1 MPFENLMLFFVYPN
15 KCQTLWYETILHNKQ
30 NNKKYLSPPF
40 FPSICTIGHNL
51 GVTKAKKM
59 RFCPPQKNYRI
70 FVREDRSFVKRCS
83 SINRKK
89 KWKIERET
97 KVVIQSGL
105 RLKLAFEV
113 FWKFSCLFWHP
124 LLSLSNAG
132 VKRKKFCHPQMIQNF
147 IDWASRSKG
156 VRDALTVQKLLHRK
170 CSLFPLQMC
179 QWKLLQ

>member
-59 RFCPPQKNYRI
+59 RFCPPKKTTE
-70 FVREDRSFVKRCS
+70 FLSEKTEAS
-83 SINRKK
+83 SRD
-89 KWKIERET
+89 
-97 KVVIQSGL
+97 V
-105 RLKLAFEV
+105 
-113 FWKFSCLFWHP
+113 
-124 LLSLSNAG
+124 LLSTGKKMENRERNKSCNSIWLEAKACFWSLLKIFLFVLAPPALTLQCG
-132 VKRKKFCHPQMIQNF
+132 SEKKKFCHPQMIQNF